1 MGTALGPAPRVVP
14 SVLAADFDR
23 LGSQVQEVLDAGA
36 RAIHIDVMD
45 GHFVPPITM
54 GPIVVA
60 ALRERV
66 GAAGAMLE
74 VHLMIERPE
83 LQLAEFAAAG
93 ADVIT
98 IHAEATPHLDYA
110 LSHIRAMGVAAGLA
124 VNPSTPLDVYAEVA
138 DKVDLA
144 LCMTVNPGWGGQRF
158 IDASI
163 GRLRRLA
170 PLLAPDGVIEV
181 DGGIELDTGARCRE
195 AGATRFVAGTSVFGA
210 PDPAA
215 AYVAL
220 ADTVGDPRR

>member
-1 MGTALGPAPRVVP
+1 MGSALGPAPRVVP

-23 LGSQVQEVLDAGA
+23 LGAQVQEVLDAGA

-54 GPIVVA
+54 GPLVVS
-60 ALRERV
+60 ALRERAS
-66 GAAGAMLE
+66 AAGALLE

-83 LQLAEFAAAG
+83 SQLAEFAAAG

-98 IHAEATPHLDYA
+98 IHAESTPHLDYA
-110 LSHIRAMGVAAGLA
+110 LSHIRAMGVSAGLA
-124 VNPSTPLDVYAEVA
+124 VNPSTPLGLYAEVA
-138 DKVDLA
+138 AKVDLA

-158 IDASI
+158 IDTSLD
-163 GRLRRLA
+163 RLRRLA
-170 PLLAPDGVIEV
+170 PLLAAGTAIEV
-181 DGGIELDTGARCRE
+181 DGGIEIETGVSCRE
-195 AGATRFVAGTSVFGA
+195 AGATRFVAGTAVFGA

-220 ADTVGDPRR
+220 ADAVGDPRR